1 MASTGAI
8 KQEKKEIKENL
19 IYTYLYERIE
29 EFDISLV
36 AHDLFL
42 KDKKIDYTIY
52 SLICLKAHYME
63 DEEGNKGNYILD
75 EDVEPE
81 LIAEIVGLSVQT
93 VKKKIKYM
101 IEIGLLK
108 MFDDGRGLAYLI
120 VKNVDGKYFALIP
133 KSVLIGLVAEAVIN
147 NNYKEFIKT
156 YVYLLCVCYRKPND
170 LSRSVILEALGLP
183 NNNKQAVKITKYTTK
198 LQNLGLISKKRI
210 NKKRLNNG
218 AIEYY
223 SINRYKLVA

>member
-1 MASTGAI
+1 MASIGVI
-8 KQEKKEIKENL
+8 KQEQKEEKENL
-19 IYTYLYERIE
+19 IYKYLYDRVE

-36 AHDLFL
+36 AHDIFL

-93 VKKKIKYM
+93 VKRKIKYM
-101 IEIGLLK
+101 IDIELLK

-120 VKNVDGKYFALIP
+120 VKNVDGRYFALIP
-133 KSVLIGLVAEAVIN
+133 KSRLIGLVAEAVIN

-170 LSRSVILEALGLP
+170 LSRSVILEAVGLA
-183 NNNKQAVKITKYTTK
+183 NNNKQAEKITKYTTK
-198 LQNLGLISKKRI
+198 LQDLNLISKKRI

-218 AIEYY
+218 AVEYY
-223 SINRYKLVA
+223 SINRYKLID